1 MTNIVVVQFNDY
13 VQTSRDK
20 KYNLTCYFSGPG
32 EAVVTSNYLDT
43 KTDPRHPMQIENLPA
58 QNILTSNVVL
68 RILYRG
74 SPTNVIGV
82 GDLLTFRLESR
93 SQCKFLMHFFL
104 NVIFFFFIILFK
116 PVVFNRDIQIDTIC
130 TIATFLQLVLLPKIP
145 TRGARFN

>member
-1 MTNIVVVQFNDY
+1 MTNIVVVQFNDF

-93 SQCKFLMHFFL
+93 SQCNFS
-104 NVIFFFFIILFK
+104 FFILS
-116 PVVFNRDIQIDTIC
+116 
-130 TIATFLQLVLLPKIP
+130 L
-145 TRGARFN
+145 